1 MLDDG
6 WFKGRNDTSSS
17 LGDWAADTRKL
28 PQGLPGLCKKIN
40 LLELDMGLWVEPEAI
55 SPDSDL
61 YRAHPDWAFGIP
73 GRGAF
78 GDPAAVHAGFQP
90 PGGW

>member
-6 WFKGRNDTSSS
+6 WFKGRNDPSSS

-40 LLELDMGLWVEPEAI
+40 LLGLDMGLWVEPEAI

-61 YRAHPDWAFGIP
+61 YRATQTGRSAF
-73 GRGAF
+73 
-78 GDPAAVHAGFQP
+78 PAGSLWRSGSSTRWISAARR
-90 PGGW
+90 W

>member
-28 PQGLPGLCKKIN
+28 PQGLLGLCKKIN
-40 LLELDMGLWVEPEAI
+40 LLGLDMGLWVEPEAI

-73 GRGAF
+73 GRSLWRSGSSTRWIS
-78 GDPAAVHAGFQP
+78 AARR
-90 PGGW
+90 W